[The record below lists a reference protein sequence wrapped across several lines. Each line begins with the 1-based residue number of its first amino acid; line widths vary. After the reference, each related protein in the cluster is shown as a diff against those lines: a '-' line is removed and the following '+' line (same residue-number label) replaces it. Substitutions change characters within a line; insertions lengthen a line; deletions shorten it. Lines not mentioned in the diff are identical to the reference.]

1 MTRLM
6 VAAWVTT
13 ALLATPA
20 AVAVLA
26 APAAV
31 ADPNDLVP
39 ACTGGQVAETGE
51 CNAAPVEAANPL
63 EGFFGDAPGGNPNT
77 PAGLTPLLQPVVV
90 PLGLLPGNLPVVFPL
105 GVTPPNIVSG
115 R

>member
-1 MTRLM
+1 MIRFM
-6 VAAWVTT
+6 VAVV
-13 ALLATPA
+13 LPLAILT
-20 AVAVLA
+20 A
-26 APAAV
+26 APAA

-51 CNAAPVEAANPL
+51 CNAAPVEVANPL

-77 PAGLTPLLQPVVV
+77 PAGLTPQQQPVVV
-90 PLGLLPGNLPVVFPL
+90 PLGVLPANLPVVFPL
-105 GVTPPNIVSG
+105 GVTPPNVVGG

>member
-1 MTRLM
+1 MIRFV
-6 VAAWVTT
+6 VAVV
-13 ALLATPA
+13 LPLAILVAPP
-20 AVAVLA
+20 AVAE
-26 APAAV
+26 
-31 ADPNDLVP
+31 PNDLVP

-51 CNAAPVEAANPL
+51 CTAVAPEAAVNPL
-63 EGFFGDAPGGNPNT
+63 EGFFGDAPGGNPNI

-105 GVTPPNIVSG
+105 GVTPPNIVPG